1 VTVIW
6 YRVRDLEA
14 ARSFW
19 KGAFGFEE
27 QFVDEAD
34 RWVRLSR
41 GVTQVAI
48 AEGEPEDGGVAVV
61 DVDDVKGEAER
72 LRQAGAEVGVVL
84 ELHGAMRILDAFD
97 PDGNRLQFAEEL
109 G

>member
-19 KGAFGFEE
+19 SGTFGFEE
-27 QFVDEAD
+27 HFFDEEG

-41 GVTQVAI
+41 GETEVAI

-72 LRQAGAEVGVVL
+72 LRAAGAEVGVVL

-109 G
+109 S